1 MPRKKIDALVDF
13 AKGYGAKG
21 LAYLSINP
29 DGTYKSSFAKF
40 MKALNATDWV
50 KNGHAAYVGH
60 SKEKC
65 PFCQQKLPDDFE
77 KNIAECF
84 DEQYQ
89 NDLLAL
95 EAFQTAYTSKMQQL
109 LTLLQ
114 ANLTEVFP
122 KADTKEYEKKVAQL
136 ETAITSNLQ
145 KIAEKVKEPAKTV
158 TLKDT
163 DTLVTEI
170 DTLIDTI
177 NKGNSIGELLTPGKR
192 IREMVDIYKN
202 K

>member
-1 MPRKKIDALVDF
+1 
-13 AKGYGAKG
+13 
-21 LAYLSINP
+21 
-29 DGTYKSSFAKF
+29 
-40 MKALNATDWV
+40 
-50 KNGHAAYVGH
+50 
-60 SKEKC
+60 
-65 PFCQQKLPDDFE
+65 
-77 KNIAECF
+77 
-84 DEQYQ
+84 
-89 NDLLAL
+89 LAL

-158 TLKDT
+158 ALKDT

-177 NKGNSIGELLTPGKR
+177 NTQTQTNNDIVATKHDIWKILPRCRSRLLISRSVLSSCLTGR
-192 IREMVDIYKN
+192 RGQH
-202 K
+202 